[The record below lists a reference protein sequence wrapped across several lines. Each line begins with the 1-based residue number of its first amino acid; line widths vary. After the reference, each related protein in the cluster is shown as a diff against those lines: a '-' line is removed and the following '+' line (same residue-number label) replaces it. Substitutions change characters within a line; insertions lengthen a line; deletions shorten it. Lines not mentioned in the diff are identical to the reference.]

1 MNITVLVGRNIDIVS
16 TRSSSYE
23 IANEISSSAV
33 CLYSNCIHSNS
44 YRCQRGVIDGCQNRR
59 LIRTKWVHVNLFT
72 FVSLLGGGQ
81 SKRDGNFLN
90 LVGSSLWGGQ
100 NLPSDWNR
108 VITSAKTWFKV
119 SVRSGAPGA
128 IMSAA
133 SVRSINVLYIQHKLN
148 QIKSD

>member
-72 FVSLLGGGQ
+72 FVSLLGGQ
-81 SKRDGNFLN
+81 SQRDGNF
-90 LVGSSLWGGQ
+90 
-100 NLPSDWNR
+100 
-108 VITSAKTWFKV
+108 
-119 SVRSGAPGA
+119 
-128 IMSAA
+128 
-133 SVRSINVLYIQHKLN
+133 
-148 QIKSD
+148 